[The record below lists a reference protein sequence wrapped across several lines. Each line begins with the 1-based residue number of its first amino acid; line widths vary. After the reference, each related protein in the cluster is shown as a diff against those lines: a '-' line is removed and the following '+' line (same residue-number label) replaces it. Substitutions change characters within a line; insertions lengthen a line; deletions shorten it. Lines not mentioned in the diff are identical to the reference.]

1 MDCSDRHCRKF
12 IEQLPEAVFV
22 ETLEGDI
29 LDVNKGACELLGY
42 RREELVQMEVDDLVP
57 RNAPAFLPD
66 QIDEA
71 TRSGEPLETVNVD
84 KNGKEIPVELRGKLI
99 EVDGEERMLVGVRDI
114 SERKEAEQELSRSK
128 KRYQRYFEELG
139 DAVFITRVGGEDH
152 GRILDA
158 NSAAIEQTGYSRE
171 ELIGMNIEED
181 IAVEGPE
188 SITYE
193 EGDRKL
199 TRGETISFR
208 EKKRSKEDTD
218 FWTDVVVT
226 RIEHKGRSAALSIN
240 RDITERKEA
249 KEQLQRYKMA
259 VEGSEDLMAAVDQNY
274 NYLFANRAY
283 RDFYSVKSEKIENYS
298 VGELLS
304 DDTFLREVKPRI
316 DKCLKGER
324 IEYEME
330 RTHPANEPR
339 QLKIIYYP
347 LKEKEEIHGVVAIIR
362 DITERKEAE
371 RKLRQKE
378 KKYRQIFNK
387 ANDAMYLHGLTEEG
401 KPGKFLEINDV
412 ACEMLGY
419 SREELLDMKPTEID
433 AGERAMEA
441 PDIIDSLI
449 EEGQQTFEMLHEAK
463 GGRSI
468 PVEISSHLFEMNG
481 EKRVLSIAR
490 DITKRK
496 RSQQALNE
504 ERDKLRHL
512 HDAVDELQ
520 QQDTEDEVLQTAV
533 EVAENMLDFRFCD
546 ISLVEGDYIIPKAST
561 NGLASGESIPFE
573 VGKGITGKTI
583 KQGETIWG
591 DDVRDHSEA
600 KPTNDDFRAF
610 ISVPIGD
617 LGNFQVISEEVGAF
631 DEEDVELAEI
641 LADHLQE
648 EIKRVRLEEDLREQA
663 IHDPLT
669 DLYNRRYFNETLG
682 REVERCKRYNKS
694 LAFLMADVNR
704 FKEIN
709 DRYTH
714 QTGDK
719 VLQEVAELLQ
729 TNVRKA
735 DTVVRYGGDEFL
747 VMMTQTGEGVE
758 NTVKRLKTALKDWN
772 QKSDLIDFPITLA
785 MGVSHWSP
793 KQARDVEDALK
804 QADEKMYED
813 KTRN

>member
-1 MDCSDRHCRKF
+1 MDCSDRDCRKF

-22 ETLEGDI
+22 ETPEGDI
-29 LDVNKGACELLGY
+29 VDVNNGACELLGY
-42 RREELVQMEVDDLVP
+42 TRAELVQMEVGDLVP
-57 RNAPAFLPD
+57 KDAPAFLPD

-71 TRSGEPLETVNVD
+71 TRSGEPLETINLD
-84 KNGKEIPVELRGKLI
+84 KAGNEIPVELRGKLI
-99 EVDGEERMLVGVRDI
+99 DVGDQRRMLVSVRDI
-114 SERKEAEQELSRSK
+114 SERKAAEEELNRSK

-158 NSAAIEQTGYSRE
+158 NSAAVEQTGYPRE
-171 ELIGMNIEED
+171 ELIGMNVEED
-181 IAVEGPE
+181 IAVEGPKP
-188 SITYE
+188 ITYE
-193 EGDRKL
+193 EGDEKL
-199 TRGETISFR
+199 KQGETISFR
-208 EKKRSKEDTD
+208 EKKRSKDGTY

-226 RIEHKGRSAALSIN
+226 RIEYKGSTAALSIN
-240 RDITERKEA
+240 RDITERKKA
-249 KEQLQRYKMA
+249 KEQLKRYKMA
-259 VEGSEDLMAAVDQNY
+259 VEGSEDLIAAVDQNY

-283 RDFYSVKSEKIENYS
+283 RGFYGVDGEGIGSYS
-298 VGELLS
+298 VGELLQ
-304 DDTFLREVKPRI
+304 DKTFREEVKPRI
-316 DKCLKGER
+316 DRCLEGER
-324 IEYEME
+324 IDYEME
-330 RTHPANEPR
+330 RTHPAKEPR
-339 QLKIIYYP
+339 QLKILYYP
-347 LKEKEEIHGVVAIIR
+347 LKEEEKIHGVVAIMR
-362 DITERKEAE
+362 DITERKKAE
-371 RKLRQKE
+371 RELRQKE

-401 KPGKFLEINDV
+401 KPGKFLEVNDV

-419 SREELLDMKPTEID
+419 SREELLDMNLTEID
-433 AGERAMEA
+433 AGERAMEV
-441 PDIIDSLI
+441 PDIIGSLI

-463 GGRSI
+463 DGSKI

-481 EKRVLSIAR
+481 DERVLSIVR
-490 DITKRK
+490 DVTERK

-520 QQDTEDEVLQTAV
+520 QQNTEDEVLQTAV
-533 EVAENMLDFRFCD
+533 DVAESMLDFRFCD
-546 ISLVEGDYIIPKAST
+546 ISLVEGDYIVPKAST
-561 NGLASGESIPFE
+561 NGLASRVSVPFE
-573 VGKGITGKTI
+573 VGEGITGKTI
-583 KQGETIWG
+583 KKGETIWG
-591 DDVRDHSEA
+591 DDVRNHPEA
-600 KPTNDDFRAF
+600 KPTNDNFRAF

-617 LGNFQVISEEVGAF
+617 LGNFQVISEEAGAF

-682 REVERCKRYNKS
+682 EEVERCKRYNKS

-714 QTGDK
+714 QTGDE
-719 VLQEVAELLQ
+719 VLREVAALLQE
-729 TNVRKA
+729 NVRDA

-758 NTVKRLKTALKDWN
+758 TTVNRLKKALKDWN
-772 QKSDLIDFPITLA
+772 RESDLIDFPLTLA

-793 KQARDVEDALK
+793 KQKRDVEDALK
-804 QADEKMYED
+804 EADEKMYED
-813 KTRN
+813 KQR